1 MKGKVA
7 LALKRYSLQMND
19 YIVAAISGVLQ
30 ADSRWN
36 ILSCSVDGISLNIG
50 QGLQTE
56 IPFFT
61 RHIDRP
67 IFVFKAI
74 LIVSNPENG

>member
-1 MKGKVA
+1 
-7 LALKRYSLQMND
+7 MND

-30 ADSRWN
+30 ADSSLEGMKHTQLLGWWY
-36 ILSCSVDGISLNIG
+36 LSLNIG